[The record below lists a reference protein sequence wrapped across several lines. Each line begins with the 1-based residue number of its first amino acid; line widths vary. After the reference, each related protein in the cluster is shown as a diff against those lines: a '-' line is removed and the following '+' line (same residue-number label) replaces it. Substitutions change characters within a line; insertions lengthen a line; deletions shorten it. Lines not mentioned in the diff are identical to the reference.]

1 MPLIYEPADLGK
13 LKREYDDWDNNCDP
27 KLINDLLQVIPV
39 SMSELNQT
47 ADQSTEARGAQS
59 EQKKPIKKSHQ
70 IRDAILAHQ
79 RIASRQ
85 EVISLKEAP
94 EAAFILDRLA
104 RVLEDAYFS
113 LYDLLARRRIKTSL
127 TVLGGI
133 GAGAA
138 IGAVVGTFILPG
150 IGTAAGGAVGSAI
163 SSGLA
168 AVGGALGV
176 SILGAFVGSWF
187 GKKAAD
193 KAFKNEKRFQLSRRV
208 TRKVKERL
216 GVDNDTIDYMN
227 GYLYNRKISVKND
240 DLRNAYKQL
249 RKQAIKK
256 ADPDSMETLGYFFAK
271 ELELLIMER
280 GKGNI
285 SEEAFNQE
293 AAPLIT
299 IIQALKKSK
308 LSQECKQTL
317 SDMEEIYNTVDAE
330 DKKAR
335 MPKPKH
341 NDSAE
346 DKITRKR
353 QRSMILSGGHDQ
365 SANLP
370 TKLVQAPARLTDM
383 DSEKQDAEILKVVE
397 EIHRM
402 ADGETGRYIKV
413 HAGDD
418 RELAVKYCAAV
429 MQIGQKPQLDR
440 DVFDGPTR
448 IAIRKEAR
456 ALVKQGYLEE
466 AATLTSS
473 KNTKPLAAANK

>member
-1 MPLIYEPADLGK
+1 MPLVYEPADLGK
-13 LKREYDDWDNNCDP
+13 LKREYDDWDNDCDP
-27 KLINDLLQVIPV
+27 KLIKELLQVIPV
-39 SMSELNQT
+39 SMSQLHKA
-47 ADQSTEARGAQS
+47 ADQSNEAQGTQAKK
-59 EQKKPIKKSHQ
+59 KKPIRKSHQ

-113 LYDLLARRRIKTSL
+113 LYDLLAKRRIKTSL

-133 GAGAA
+133 GAGAI
-138 IGAVVGTFILPG
+138 IGAVIGTFILPG

-168 AVGGALGV
+168 AVGGTIGV
-176 SILGAFVGSWF
+176 TILGAFAGSWF
-187 GKKAAD
+187 GKKLAD
-193 KAFKNEKRFQLSRRV
+193 KAFKGEKRFQLSRRV

-216 GVDNDTIDYMN
+216 GVSNDTIDYMN

-240 DLRNAYKQL
+240 ELRNAYKEL

-256 ADPDSMETLGYFFAK
+256 ADPNSMETLGYFFAK

-280 GKGNI
+280 GRGKI
-285 SEEAFNQE
+285 SEKAFNQE
-293 AAPLIT
+293 AQPLIT
-299 IIQALKKSK
+299 IIQALKKSN

-317 SDMEEIYNTVDAE
+317 TDMEEIYHTVEAE

-335 MPKPKH
+335 TPKPEPK
-341 NDSAE
+341 DSAE
-346 DKITRKR
+346 DKVTRKR

-365 SANLP
+365 PAKLP
-370 TKLVQAPARLTDM
+370 NKMVQAPVRLTEMDM
-383 DSEKQDAEILKVVE
+383 KDQDAEILKVVS

-402 ADGETGRYIKV
+402 AQGQTGRYINV
-413 HAGDD
+413 HAGDN

-440 DVFDGPTR
+440 NVFDRPTR
-448 IAIRKEAR
+448 MAIRQEAR
-456 ALVKQGYLEE
+456 DLVKQGYLQE
-466 AATLTSS
+466 AATLASS
-473 KNTKPLAAANK
+473 KPSKSIAAGNK